1 MTLVPDG
8 ERSFPSGGNK
18 GKERK
23 TYMDIF
29 SFITLFGGLALFL
42 YGMSLMSQG
51 LEKLAGGKLE
61 AILKRMTSNPLKSL
75 FLGMGITAV
84 IQSSSAVTVM
94 LVGLVN
100 SGIMHL
106 SGTVGVIMGSNI
118 GTTVTAWILSL
129 IGIESDNVWVQL
141 LKPESFSPVLALIG
155 IVLIMSSKT
164 SKKKDIGS
172 IMIGFAI
179 LMYGMEFMS
188 DSVSPLANSPQ
199 FTSML
204 TAFSNPLLGLLTGL
218 VLTAVI
224 QSSSASVGI
233 LQALSLTGS
242 ISYGMAIPIIMGQNI
257 GTCVTALISSIGV
270 NKNAKRVAV
279 IHISFNIIGTVI
291 FMAFYFVAHFLID
304 MPFVETAITP
314 VGIAV
319 VHSIFNVT
327 TTVLLLPFSKQL
339 VKLAEGTIKV
349 EPETE
354 VAFLD
359 ERLLNT
365 PSIALQECN
374 HIATNMAYV
383 AKESMLEAMELLFSY
398 DEAKAEK
405 VEKLEGEADIYEDR
419 LGSYLMKLSGADL
432 SDADSR
438 QISKLL
444 HTIGDFERISDHAV
458 NIVKAAQEL
467 SEKKIILSKE
477 GLREIE
483 IATSAIKEIME
494 IAIGSFD
501 RNDLQLAYHVEPL
514 EQVVDGIIEEIK
526 LNHVT
531 RLQAGVCTIQHGF
544 VLSDILTNYER
555 VSDHCSNIAVA
566 MIELSKST
574 FDTHEYLDKLK
585 TMADPAFRE
594 MFMEY
599 KKKYAI

>member
-1 MTLVPDG
+1 
-8 ERSFPSGGNK
+8 
-18 GKERK
+18 
-23 TYMDIF
+23 MDIF
-29 SFITLFGGLALFL
+29 SFISLFGGLALFL

-61 AILKRMTSNPLKSL
+61 GILKKMTSNPVKSL
-75 FLGMGITAV
+75 FLGIGITAV

-100 SGIMHL
+100 SGIMQL

-129 IGIESDNVWVQL
+129 VGIESNNVWIKL
-141 LKPESFSPVLALIG
+141 LKPESFSPILALIG
-155 IVLIMSSKT
+155 IILMMSSKT

-179 LMYGMEFMS
+179 LMYGMDFMS
-188 DSVSPLANSPQ
+188 DSVSPLADMPE

-204 TAFSNPLLGLLTGL
+204 TAFTNPLLGILTGL
-218 VLTAVI
+218 ILTAVI

-233 LQALSLTGS
+233 LQALTLTGG

-279 IHISFNIIGTVI
+279 IHIAFNLLGTAVCLLL
-291 FMAFYFVAHFLID
+291 YFVLHFLVDLSFI
-304 MPFVETAITP
+304 EQAISP
-314 VGIAV
+314 VGVAV
-319 VHSIFNVT
+319 VHSIFNIT

-339 VKLAEGTIKV
+339 VKLAEGTIKT
-349 EPETE
+349 EPEKE
-354 VAFLD
+354 IAFLD
-359 ERLLNT
+359 ERLLKT

-374 HIATNMAYV
+374 HITTDMAYV
-383 AKESMLEAMELLFSY
+383 SKQSMMDAMDLLFSY
-398 DEAKAEK
+398 NEKKAAGVK
-405 VEKLEGEADIYEDR
+405 DLEGEVDIYEDR
-419 LGSYLMKLSGADL
+419 LGSYLVKLSGYDL
-432 SDADSR
+432 SDTDSK

-458 NIVKAAQEL
+458 NVMQAAKEIE
-467 SEKKIILSKE
+467 EKKAPLSPE
-477 GLREIE
+477 GLAEIKV
-483 IATSAIKEIME
+483 ATAAIREIME
-494 IAIGSFD
+494 IAIKAFD
-501 RNDLQLAYHVEPL
+501 ENNLELAYRVEPL
-514 EQVVDGIIEEIK
+514 EQVVDGIIEGIK
-526 LNHVT
+526 LNHIN
-531 RLQAGVCTIQHGF
+531 RLQAGKCTIQQGF

-566 MIELSKST
+566 MIELSKSA

-585 TMADPAFRE
+585 TMDDPEFRK
-594 MFMEY
+594 MFTEY

>member
-1 MTLVPDG
+1 
-8 ERSFPSGGNK
+8 
-18 GKERK
+18 
-23 TYMDIF
+23 MDIF
-29 SFITLFGGLALFL
+29 SFISLFGGLALFL

-61 AILKRMTSNPLKSL
+61 GILKKMTSNPVKSL
-75 FLGMGITAV
+75 FLGIGITAV

-100 SGIMHL
+100 SGIMQL

-129 IGIESDNVWVQL
+129 VGIESNNVWIKL
-141 LKPESFSPVLALIG
+141 LKPESFSPILALIG
-155 IVLIMSSKT
+155 IILMMSSKT

-179 LMYGMEFMS
+179 LMYGMDFMS
-188 DSVSPLANSPQ
+188 DSVSPLADMPE

-204 TAFSNPLLGLLTGL
+204 TAFTNPLLGILTGL

-233 LQALSLTGS
+233 LQALTLTGG
-242 ISYGMAIPIIMGQNI
+242 ISYGMAIPIIMGQKI

-279 IHISFNIIGTVI
+279 IHIAFNLLGTAVCLLL
-291 FMAFYFVAHFLID
+291 YFVLHFLVDLSFI
-304 MPFVETAITP
+304 EQAISP
-314 VGIAV
+314 VGVAV
-319 VHSIFNVT
+319 VHSIFNIT

-339 VKLAEGTIKV
+339 VKLAEGTIKT
-349 EPETE
+349 EPEKE
-354 VAFLD
+354 IAFLD
-359 ERLLNT
+359 ERLLKT

-374 HIATNMAYV
+374 HITTDMAYV
-383 AKESMLEAMELLFSY
+383 SKQSMMDAMDLLFSY
-398 DEAKAEK
+398 NEKKAAGVK
-405 VEKLEGEADIYEDR
+405 DLEGEVDIYEDR
-419 LGSYLMKLSGADL
+419 LGSYLVKLSGYDL
-432 SDADSR
+432 SDTDSK

-458 NIVKAAQEL
+458 NVMQAAKEIE
-467 SEKKIILSKE
+467 EKKAPLSPE
-477 GLREIE
+477 GLAEIKV
-483 IATSAIKEIME
+483 ATAAIREIME
-494 IAIGSFD
+494 IAIKAFD
-501 RNDLQLAYHVEPL
+501 ENNLELAYRVEPL
-514 EQVVDGIIEEIK
+514 EQVVDGIIEGIK
-526 LNHVT
+526 LNHIN
-531 RLQAGVCTIQHGF
+531 RLQAGKCTIQQGF

-566 MIELSKST
+566 MIELSKSA

-585 TMADPAFRE
+585 TMDDPEFRK
-594 MFMEY
+594 MFTEY

>member
-1 MTLVPDG
+1 
-8 ERSFPSGGNK
+8 
-18 GKERK
+18 
-23 TYMDIF
+23 MDIF
-29 SFITLFGGLALFL
+29 SFISLFGGLALFL

-61 AILKRMTSNPLKSL
+61 GILKKMTSNPVKSL
-75 FLGMGITAV
+75 LLGIGITAV

-100 SGIMHL
+100 SGIMQL

-129 IGIESDNVWVQL
+129 VGIESNNVWIKL
-141 LKPESFSPVLALIG
+141 LKPESFSPILALIG
-155 IVLIMSSKT
+155 IILMMSSKT

-179 LMYGMEFMS
+179 LMYGMDFMS
-188 DSVSPLANSPQ
+188 DSVSPLADMPE

-204 TAFSNPLLGLLTGL
+204 TAFTNPLLGILTGL

-233 LQALSLTGS
+233 LQALTLTGG

-279 IHISFNIIGTVI
+279 IHIAFNLLGTAVCLLL
-291 FMAFYFVAHFLID
+291 YFVLHFLVDLSFI
-304 MPFVETAITP
+304 EQAISP
-314 VGIAV
+314 VGVAV
-319 VHSIFNVT
+319 VHSIFNIT

-339 VKLAEGTIKV
+339 VKLAEGTIKT
-349 EPETE
+349 EPEKE
-354 VAFLD
+354 IAFLD
-359 ERLLNT
+359 ERLLKT

-374 HIATNMAYV
+374 HITTDMAYV
-383 AKESMLEAMELLFSY
+383 SKQSMMDAMDLLFSY
-398 DEAKAEK
+398 NEKKAAGVK
-405 VEKLEGEADIYEDR
+405 DLEGEVDIYEDR
-419 LGSYLMKLSGADL
+419 LGSYLVKLSGYDL
-432 SDADSR
+432 SDTDSK

-458 NIVKAAQEL
+458 NVMQAAKEIE
-467 SEKKIILSKE
+467 EKKAPLSPE
-477 GLREIE
+477 GLAEIKV
-483 IATSAIKEIME
+483 ATAAIREIME
-494 IAIGSFD
+494 IAIKAFD
-501 RNDLQLAYHVEPL
+501 ENNLELAYRVEPL
-514 EQVVDGIIEEIK
+514 EQVVDGIIEGIK
-526 LNHVT
+526 LNHIN
-531 RLQAGVCTIQHGF
+531 RLQAGKCTIQQGF

-566 MIELSKST
+566 MIELSKSA

-585 TMADPAFRE
+585 TMDDPEFRK
-594 MFMEY
+594 MFTEY

>member
-1 MTLVPDG
+1 
-8 ERSFPSGGNK
+8 
-18 GKERK
+18 
-23 TYMDIF
+23 MDIF

-42 YGMSLMSQG
+42 YGMNLMSQG

-61 AILKRMTSNPLKSL
+61 GILKKMTSNPVKSL
-75 FLGMGITAV
+75 FLGIGITAV

-100 SGIMHL
+100 SGIMQL

-118 GTTVTAWILSL
+118 GTTVTAWILSMV
-129 IGIESDNVWVQL
+129 GIESDNVWVKL
-141 LKPESFSPVLALIG
+141 LKPESFSPILALIG
-155 IVLIMSSKT
+155 IILMMSSKT

-179 LMYGMEFMS
+179 LMYGMDFMS
-188 DSVSPLANSPQ
+188 DSVSPLAGMPE

-204 TAFSNPLLGLLTGL
+204 TAFTNPILGILTGL

-233 LQALSLTGS
+233 LQALSLTGG

-279 IHISFNIIGTVI
+279 IHIAFNLLGTSVCLLLYFLLHFVVDLSFI
-291 FMAFYFVAHFLID
+291 
-304 MPFVETAITP
+304 ETAIGP
-314 VGIAV
+314 VGVAV
-319 VHSIFNVT
+319 VHSIFNIT
-327 TTVLLLPFSKQL
+327 TTILLLPFSKQL
-339 VKLAEGTIKV
+339 VKIAEGTIKT
-349 EPETE
+349 EPEKE
-354 VAFLD
+354 IAFLD
-359 ERLLNT
+359 ERLLKT

-374 HIATNMAYV
+374 HITTDMAYV
-383 AKESMLEAMELLFSY
+383 AKQSMIDAMELLFTY
-398 DEAKAEK
+398 NDKKASGVK
-405 VEKLEGEADIYEDR
+405 DLEGEVDIYEDR
-419 LGSYLMKLSGADL
+419 LGSYLVKLSGFDL

-444 HTIGDFERISDHAV
+444 HTIGDFERMSDHAV
-458 NIVKAAQEL
+458 NIMEAA
-467 SEKKIILSKE
+467 K
-477 GLREIE
+477 EIE
-483 IATSAIKEIME
+483 EKRVSLSPEGMKEIRVATAALHEIMDIAIK
-494 IAIGSFD
+494 AFD
-501 RNDLQLAYHVEPL
+501 ENDLELAYHVEPL
-514 EQVVDGIIEEIK
+514 EQVVDGIIETIK
-526 LNHVT
+526 LNHIN
-531 RLQAGVCTIQHGF
+531 RLQSGRCTIQQGF

-585 TMADPAFRE
+585 AMDDPEFRK
-594 MFMEY
+594 MFTEY
-599 KKKYAI
+599 KAKYAI

>member
-1 MTLVPDG
+1 
-8 ERSFPSGGNK
+8 
-18 GKERK
+18 
-23 TYMDIF
+23 MDIF
-29 SFITLFGGLALFL
+29 SFISLFGGLALFL

-61 AILKRMTSNPLKSL
+61 GILKKMTSNPVKSL
-75 FLGMGITAV
+75 FLGIGITAV

-100 SGIMHL
+100 SGIMQL

-129 IGIESDNVWVQL
+129 VGIESNNVWIKL
-141 LKPESFSPVLALIG
+141 LKPESFSPILALIG
-155 IVLIMSSKT
+155 IILMMSSKT

-179 LMYGMEFMS
+179 LMYGMDFMS
-188 DSVSPLANSPQ
+188 DSVSPLADMPE

-204 TAFSNPLLGLLTGL
+204 TAFTNPLLGILTGL

-233 LQALSLTGS
+233 LQALTLTGG

-270 NKNAKRVAV
+270 NKTAKRVAV
-279 IHISFNIIGTVI
+279 IHIAFNLLGTAVCLLL
-291 FMAFYFVAHFLID
+291 YFVLHFLVDLSFI
-304 MPFVETAITP
+304 EQAISP
-314 VGIAV
+314 VGVAV
-319 VHSIFNVT
+319 VHSIFNIT

-339 VKLAEGTIKV
+339 VKLAEGTIKT
-349 EPETE
+349 EPEKE
-354 VAFLD
+354 IAFLD
-359 ERLLNT
+359 ERLLKT

-374 HIATNMAYV
+374 HITTDMAYV
-383 AKESMLEAMELLFSY
+383 SKQSMMDAMDLLFSY
-398 DEAKAEK
+398 NEKKAAGVK
-405 VEKLEGEADIYEDR
+405 DLEGEVDIYEDR
-419 LGSYLMKLSGADL
+419 LGSYLVKLSGYDL
-432 SDADSR
+432 SDTDSK

-458 NIVKAAQEL
+458 NVMQAAKEIE
-467 SEKKIILSKE
+467 EKKAPLSPE
-477 GLREIE
+477 GLAEIKV
-483 IATSAIKEIME
+483 ATAAIREIME
-494 IAIGSFD
+494 IAIKAFD
-501 RNDLQLAYHVEPL
+501 ENNLELAYRVEPL
-514 EQVVDGIIEEIK
+514 EQVVDGIIEGIK
-526 LNHVT
+526 LNHIN
-531 RLQAGVCTIQHGF
+531 RLQAGKCTIQQGF

-566 MIELSKST
+566 MIELSKSA

-585 TMADPAFRE
+585 TMDDPEFRK
-594 MFMEY
+594 MFTEY

>member
-1 MTLVPDG
+1 
-8 ERSFPSGGNK
+8 
-18 GKERK
+18 
-23 TYMDIF
+23 MDIF
-29 SFITLFGGLALFL
+29 SFISLFGGLALFL
-42 YGMSLMSQG
+42 YGMCLMSHG

-61 AILKRMTSNPLKSL
+61 GILKKMTSNPVKSL
-75 FLGMGITAV
+75 FLGIGITAV

-100 SGIMHL
+100 SGIMQL

-129 IGIESDNVWVQL
+129 VGIESNNVWIKL
-141 LKPESFSPVLALIG
+141 LKPESFSPILALIG
-155 IVLIMSSKT
+155 IILMMSSKT

-179 LMYGMEFMS
+179 LMYGMDFMS
-188 DSVSPLANSPQ
+188 DSVSPLADMPE

-204 TAFSNPLLGLLTGL
+204 TAFTNPLLGILTGL

-233 LQALSLTGS
+233 LQALTLTGG

-279 IHISFNIIGTVI
+279 IHIAFNLLGTAVCLLL
-291 FMAFYFVAHFLID
+291 YFVLHFLVDLSFI
-304 MPFVETAITP
+304 EQAISP
-314 VGIAV
+314 VGVAV
-319 VHSIFNVT
+319 VHSIFNIT

-339 VKLAEGTIKV
+339 VKLAEGTIKT
-349 EPETE
+349 EPEKE
-354 VAFLD
+354 IAFLD
-359 ERLLNT
+359 ERLLKT

-374 HIATNMAYV
+374 HITTDMAYV
-383 AKESMLEAMELLFSY
+383 SKQSMMDAMDLLFSY
-398 DEAKAEK
+398 NEKKAAGVK
-405 VEKLEGEADIYEDR
+405 DLEGEVDIYEDR
-419 LGSYLMKLSGADL
+419 LGSYLVKLSGYDL
-432 SDADSR
+432 SDTDSK

-458 NIVKAAQEL
+458 NVMQAAKEIE
-467 SEKKIILSKE
+467 EKKAPLSPE
-477 GLREIE
+477 GLAEIKV
-483 IATSAIKEIME
+483 ATAAIREIME
-494 IAIGSFD
+494 IAIKAFD
-501 RNDLQLAYHVEPL
+501 ENNLELAYRVEPL
-514 EQVVDGIIEEIK
+514 EQVVDGIIEGIK
-526 LNHVT
+526 LNHIN
-531 RLQAGVCTIQHGF
+531 RLQAGKCTIQQGF

-566 MIELSKST
+566 MIELSKSA

-585 TMADPAFRE
+585 TMDDPEFRK
-594 MFMEY
+594 MFTEY

>member
-1 MTLVPDG
+1 
-8 ERSFPSGGNK
+8 
-18 GKERK
+18 
-23 TYMDIF
+23 
-29 SFITLFGGLALFL
+29 
-42 YGMSLMSQG
+42 
-51 LEKLAGGKLE
+51 
-61 AILKRMTSNPLKSL
+61 LKKMTSNPVKSL
-75 FLGMGITAV
+75 FLGIGITAV

-100 SGIMHL
+100 SGIMQL

-129 IGIESDNVWVQL
+129 VGIESNNVWIKL
-141 LKPESFSPVLALIG
+141 LKPESFSPILALIG
-155 IVLIMSSKT
+155 IILMMSSKT

-179 LMYGMEFMS
+179 LMYGMDFMS
-188 DSVSPLANSPQ
+188 DSVSPLADMPE

-204 TAFSNPLLGLLTGL
+204 TAFTNPLLGILTGL

-233 LQALSLTGS
+233 LQALTLTGG

-279 IHISFNIIGTVI
+279 IHIAFNLLGTAVCLLL
-291 FMAFYFVAHFLID
+291 YFVLHFLVDLSFI
-304 MPFVETAITP
+304 EQAISP
-314 VGIAV
+314 VGVAV
-319 VHSIFNVT
+319 VHSIFNIT

-339 VKLAEGTIKV
+339 VKLAEGTIKT
-349 EPETE
+349 EPEKE
-354 VAFLD
+354 IAFLD
-359 ERLLNT
+359 ERLLKT

-374 HIATNMAYV
+374 HITTDMAYV
-383 AKESMLEAMELLFSY
+383 SKQSMMDAMDLLFSY
-398 DEAKAEK
+398 NEKKAAGVK
-405 VEKLEGEADIYEDR
+405 DLEGEVDIYEDR
-419 LGSYLMKLSGADL
+419 LGSYLVKLSGYDL
-432 SDADSR
+432 SDTDSK

-458 NIVKAAQEL
+458 NVMQAAKEIE
-467 SEKKIILSKE
+467 EKKAPLSPE
-477 GLREIE
+477 GLAEIKV
-483 IATSAIKEIME
+483 ATAAIREIME
-494 IAIGSFD
+494 IAIKAFD
-501 RNDLQLAYHVEPL
+501 ENNLELAYRVEPL
-514 EQVVDGIIEEIK
+514 EQVVDGIIEGIK
-526 LNHVT
+526 LNHIN
-531 RLQAGVCTIQHGF
+531 RLQAGKCTIQQGF

-566 MIELSKST
+566 MIELSKSA

-585 TMADPAFRE
+585 TMDDPEFRK
-594 MFMEY
+594 MFTEY

>member
-1 MTLVPDG
+1 
-8 ERSFPSGGNK
+8 
-18 GKERK
+18 
-23 TYMDIF
+23 MDIF

-42 YGMSLMSQG
+42 YGMNLMSQG

-61 AILKRMTSNPLKSL
+61 GILKKMTSNPVKSL
-75 FLGMGITAV
+75 FLGIGITAV

-100 SGIMHL
+100 SGIMQL

-129 IGIESDNVWVQL
+129 VGIESDNVWVKL
-141 LKPESFSPVLALIG
+141 LKPESFSPILALIG
-155 IVLIMSSKT
+155 IILMMSSKT

-179 LMYGMEFMS
+179 LMYGMNFMS
-188 DSVSPLANSPQ
+188 DSVSPLADMPE

-204 TAFSNPLLGLLTGL
+204 TAFTNPLLGIVTGL

-233 LQALSLTGS
+233 LQALSLTGG

-279 IHISFNIIGTVI
+279 IHIAFNLLGTAVCLLL
-291 FMAFYFVAHFLID
+291 YFILHFVVDLTFI
-304 MPFVETAITP
+304 ETAINP
-314 VGIAV
+314 VGIAI
-319 VHSIFNVT
+319 VHSIFNIT
-327 TTVLLLPFSKQL
+327 TTILLLPFSKQL
-339 VKLAEGTIKV
+339 VKLAEGTIKT
-349 EPETE
+349 EPEKE
-354 VAFLD
+354 IAFLD
-359 ERLLNT
+359 ERLLKT

-374 HIATNMAYV
+374 HITTEMAYV
-383 AKESMLEAMELLFSY
+383 SKQSMMDAMDLLFAY
-398 DEAKAEK
+398 NEKKASGVK
-405 VEKLEGEADIYEDR
+405 ALEGEVDIYEDR
-419 LGSYLMKLSGADL
+419 LGSYLVKLSGYDL
-432 SDADSR
+432 SDTDSK

-458 NIVKAAQEL
+458 NVMEAA
-467 SEKKIILSKE
+467 
-477 GLREIE
+477 REIE
-483 IATSAIKEIME
+483 EKRVPLSPEGVEEIKVATAAIREIME
-494 IAIGSFD
+494 IAIKAFD
-501 RNDLQLAYHVEPL
+501 ENDLELAYRVEPL
-514 EQVVDGIIEEIK
+514 EQVVDGIIEGIK
-526 LNHVT
+526 LNHIN
-531 RLQAGVCTIQHGF
+531 RLQAGKCTIQQGF

-566 MIELSKST
+566 MIELSKSA

-585 TMADPAFRE
+585 AMDDPEFRK
-594 MFMEY
+594 MFTEY
-599 KKKYAI
+599 KQKYAI